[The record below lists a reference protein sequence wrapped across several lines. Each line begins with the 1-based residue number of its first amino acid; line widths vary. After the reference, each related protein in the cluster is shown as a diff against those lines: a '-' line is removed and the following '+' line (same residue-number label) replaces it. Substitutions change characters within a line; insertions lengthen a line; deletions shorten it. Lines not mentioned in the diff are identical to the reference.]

1 MCRNM
6 SCILTCS
13 AKAVNAST
21 IAQIAL
27 NAVCRRKEKKKKKS
41 CLSNL
46 FKPKAAFFLK
56 NIYSIAFGISNR
68 V

>member
-27 NAVCRRKEKKKKKS
+27 NAVCRRKEKKKS

-46 FKPKAAFFLK
+46 FKPIAAF
-56 NIYSIAFGISNR
+56 YS
-68 V
+68 